1 MTMELD
7 LIYQAEH
14 KVLSLME
21 ETGAL
26 VAHLREG
33 LADLNNGN
41 MPGGAMV
48 IDDAI
53 ATLATMEM
61 QVSEM
66 GALLAKWRDFEKNTN
81 AQTPRR
87 EQTSNPIES
96 HE

>member
-26 VAHLREG
+26 VAHLREA
-33 LADLNNGN
+33 LADLNGGN

-53 ATLATMEM
+53 ATLATMEA

-66 GALLAKWRDFEKNTN
+66 GALLAKWR
-81 AQTPRR
+81 
-87 EQTSNPIES
+87 SL
-96 HE
+96 